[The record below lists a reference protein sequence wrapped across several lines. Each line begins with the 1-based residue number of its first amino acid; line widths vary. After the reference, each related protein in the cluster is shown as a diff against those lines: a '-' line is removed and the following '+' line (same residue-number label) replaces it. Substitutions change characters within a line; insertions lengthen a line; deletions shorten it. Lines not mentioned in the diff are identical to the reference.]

1 MIGSAM
7 QRIVSVLMISAVAAT
22 LVTVSAVG
30 SDAEAAMRR
39 RPDQRPVTPRSQS
52 RRQADRAAERAR
64 PQVYVP
70 GHWAWNTRRREYS
83 WVSGRWERYDPNH
96 AFVGGG
102 LVFRD
107 GQWTFGPAR

>member
-7 QRIVSVLMISAVAAT
+7 QRIVSLLMIAATAAT
-22 LVTVSAVG
+22 LVAVSAMV

-39 RPDQRPVTPRSQS
+39 RPDQRPPVLRLQA
-52 RRQADRAAERAR
+52 RRQADRAV

-70 GHWAWNTRRREYS
+70 GHWAWNVRRGEYS

-102 LVFRD
+102 LVFRN

>member
-1 MIGSAM
+1 MIGWGM
-7 QRIVSVLMISAVAAT
+7 RRIICVLMMSALAAT
-22 LVTVSAVG
+22 FVTISAVG

-39 RPDQRPVTPRSQS
+39 RQDLVPRSQA

-70 GHWAWNTRRREYS
+70 GHWAWNPRRGEYS

-96 AFVGGG
+96 AFVGTG
-102 LVFRD
+102 LVYRN
-107 GQWTFGPAR
+107 GRWTFGPAR

>member
-7 QRIVSVLMISAVAAT
+7 QRIVSLLMIAATAAT
-22 LVTVSAVG
+22 LVAVSAMV

-39 RPDQRPVTPRSQS
+39 RPDQRPLVPRSLA

-70 GHWAWNTRRREYS
+70 GHWAWNVRRGEYS

-102 LVFRD
+102 LVFRN